1 MVLLYIEIFRYI
13 YIIECMAPK
22 EIEIVAI
29 YRALGDEV
37 RLGMVGHIARS
48 GDSAASCTVVSSCAS
63 LLALSQ
69 PTISHHFAKL
79 VSSGVLIEQKQGVQ
93 KIYSLNREALTRA
106 GVDIDKIIN

>member
-1 MVLLYIEIFRYI
+1 
-13 YIIECMAPK
+13 MAPK
-22 EIEIVAI
+22 EIDIVAI

-37 RLGMVGHIARS
+37 RLGMVGYIARS

-93 KIYSLNREALTRA
+93 KIYSLNREVLTRA